1 MKRSEGSSDQGKW
14 GNKEVNGM
22 AARSASLMK
31 ERVFFLT
38 FAIAAAE
45 TGGHLIMLSLLFFFF
60 FCSGIRRAVSV
71 VCVFVGHYCPFR
83 RCSSE
88 RETLPR
94 QHGNN

>member
-1 MKRSEGSSDQGKW
+1 
-14 GNKEVNGM
+14 M

-45 TGGHLIMLSLLFFFF
+45 TGGHLIMLSLSFFFF